1 MKSSDGC
8 FIHHARYN
16 LRESFQQG
24 IQLICLKSWNLAN
37 HLGSMNSYQGYN
49 MNHIPCY
56 KPRVD
61 SMTNLSDLGQL
72 CWLNGDLGHKF
83 VTIPPQK
90 IIMEHKNIE
99 RRFGEK
105 MIFRISIFGW
115 FFPAVNFPGCH
126 HDSQKRNKWHSHWK
140 IDLWKTMSCWQKDII
155 YNHFKRSCS
164 PSFPAKPSA
173 DYADWGGRRNPYT
186 CPKCHIARS
195 MLKSMSAWKKSA
207 SRHNINA
214 LSVHFNSDSSALS
227 YILQILPFSS
237 SSSR

>member
-16 LRESFQQG
+16 LIESFQQG

-49 MNHIPCY
+49 MNHIPWY

-72 CWLNGDLGHKF
+72 CRLNGDLAHKF

-90 IIMEHKNIE
+90 INMEHNNGGLVK
-99 RRFGEK
+99 RWFSG
-105 MIFRISIFGW
+105 FQFLDD

-126 HDSQKRNKWHSHWK
+126 HDSQKRNQWQYHWK
-140 IDLWKTMSCWQKDII
+140 IDLWPLKD
-155 YNHFKRSCS
+155 NELLAKR
-164 PSFPAKPSA
+164 
-173 DYADWGGRRNPYT
+173 YY
-186 CPKCHIARS
+186 
-195 MLKSMSAWKKSA
+195 L
-207 SRHNINA
+207 
-214 LSVHFNSDSSALS
+214 
-227 YILQILPFSS
+227 
-237 SSSR
+237 